1 MMNNEGIHVD
11 KQQIATQKRILPKP
25 IWHLIFYQNIPRVY
39 QTFSNHVPT

>member
-25 IWHLIFYQNIPRVY
+25 IWHLIFYQNIPCVY